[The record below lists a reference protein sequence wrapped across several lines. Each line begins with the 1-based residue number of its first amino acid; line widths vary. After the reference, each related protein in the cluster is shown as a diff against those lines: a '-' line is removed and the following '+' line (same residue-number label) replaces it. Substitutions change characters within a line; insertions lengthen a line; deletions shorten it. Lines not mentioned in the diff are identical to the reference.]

1 MKKLLSII
9 LTLTMLFS
17 ITAVV
22 SVPTTANAASKRSK
36 AIKAYKK
43 YLKKEKYNCDK
54 FALIYLDNNKIP
66 ELLTR
71 QGSVV
76 GICTYYKGKVIDT
89 YHAVNLNKGNGK
101 FTYYKKTGIY
111 QSLGYTYGTWYE
123 SYPKLSKAKVKTKI
137 FSTGNFSSS
146 SVKYYKG
153 EINGKKTKITK
164 SKYKALLKKYKKG
177 KKGSKAKFY
186 SNTKASRKKHCK

>member
-1 MKKLLSII
+1 MKKIISII
-9 LTLTMLFS
+9 LTLVMFFS
-17 ITAVV
+17 ITAVLSAPV
-22 SVPTTANAASKRSK
+22 TTNAASKRTK
-36 AIKAYKK
+36 AIRTYKK
-43 YLKKEKYNCDK
+43 FLKKEKDNYYE
-54 FALIYLDNNKIP
+54 FALIYLDNNNVP
-66 ELLTR
+66 ELLIKE
-71 QGSVV
+71 GSVV
-76 GICTYYKGKVIDT
+76 GICTYYKGKVINT

-111 QSLGYTYGTWYE
+111 QSLGYTYDTWYT
-123 SYPKLSKAKVKTKI
+123 SYPKLSKAKIKTKI

-177 KKGSKAKFY
+177 KKGIKAKFY
-186 SNTKASRKKHCK
+186 SNTKSGRNKHCK